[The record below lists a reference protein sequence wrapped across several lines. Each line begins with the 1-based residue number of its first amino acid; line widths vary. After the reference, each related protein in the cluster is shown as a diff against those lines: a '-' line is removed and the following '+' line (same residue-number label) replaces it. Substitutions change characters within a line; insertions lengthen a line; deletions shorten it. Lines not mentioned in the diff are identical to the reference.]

1 MKSISQ
7 LTSRFNVV
15 GQVCPTY
22 KILLPTKLLIKI
34 QPSQKISRFLI
45 YFQSYDE
52 NVQLIFLQTFIFL
65 LYQKCTIFIGGFTA
79 KIKRGLKSSNKHKKI
94 CRVSES
100 NQGHRDFQSLALPT
114 ELTRHILF
122 NYHTQTLYPLAPSA
136 QVLQINYIRSKIII
150 KH

>member
-1 MKSISQ
+1 M
-7 LTSRFNVV
+7 SRFASNYYSNN
-15 GQVCPTY
+15 QNTSKPMER
-22 KILLPTKLLIKI
+22 TKDLGIALQFRLLITL
-34 QPSQKISRFLI
+34 R
-45 YFQSYDE
+45 
-52 NVQLIFLQTFIFL
+52 TR
-65 LYQKCTIFIGGFTA
+65 
-79 KIKRGLKSSNKHKKI
+79 IKRQHSYLQRKLNVSVDAHSTFCLCSCYKKI